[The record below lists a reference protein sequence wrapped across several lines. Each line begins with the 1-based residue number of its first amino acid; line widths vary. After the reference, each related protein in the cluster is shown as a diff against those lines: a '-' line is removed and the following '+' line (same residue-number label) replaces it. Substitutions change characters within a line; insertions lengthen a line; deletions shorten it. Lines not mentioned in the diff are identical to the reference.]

1 MCVYRSGSLHVGREN
16 INQSEHMG
24 QEGVLKTTTDQL
36 SPFCVPNL
44 SAQAQG
50 QGRSMASFVQQ
61 ADLVP
66 RPGTRH

>member
-1 MCVYRSGSLHVGREN
+1 MCVYRSEGLHVGREN
-16 INQSEHMG
+16 IDKSKHMG
-24 QEGVLKTTTDQL
+24 QEEMLKTTTDQP
-36 SPFCVPNL
+36 SPFCVLNL